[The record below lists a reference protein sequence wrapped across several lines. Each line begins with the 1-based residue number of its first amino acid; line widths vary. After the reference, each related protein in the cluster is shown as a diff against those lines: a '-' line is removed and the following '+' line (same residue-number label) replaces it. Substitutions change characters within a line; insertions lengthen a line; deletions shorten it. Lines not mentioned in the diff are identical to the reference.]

1 MSLHPQHPVPPVPKH
16 TARIARAAFPKG
28 SPYLGLRDRLGPIFS
43 DPDFSDLYPECG
55 QPAYPP
61 WRLALVTLMQFR
73 ESLSDRQAAEAV
85 RARID
90 WKYLLG
96 LELTDPGFDHSV
108 LCEFRA
114 RLLAGSA
121 EERLLERVLEACRDL
136 GLIKARGRQRTDATH
151 VLAAVRALN
160 RLELVAETLRA
171 ALNALAVAAPDWLRA
186 LAPAEWY
193 ERYSRRIE
201 DARLPQS
208 ETKRDAY
215 ARQVGKDGFHLLDAL
230 EGLGAPHEL
239 TALPAIQTLR
249 RVWARHFARD
259 PDEDGGSGAQLRPI
273 RGRGRDEDRIE
284 SPYDIEAR
292 FRTKGG
298 MSWMGYLV
306 HLTETCD
313 ADAPRLM
320 VHVDT
325 TPANIH
331 EAQRT
336 GAIHDALAAKELA
349 PSVHLV
355 DAGYMSAEQLVGAR
369 ERHGIDLV
377 GPLRK
382 DVSWQRRTEG
392 AFGIDAFAVDWERKR
407 VRCPEGKQSISWSE
421 YMDGTRGRRLKVHF
435 SPTECQVCRSKA
447 LCTRAERR
455 GRQLS
460 LHARETHEALAAARA
475 RRVSEEDRQLYALRA
490 GIEGTLSQGV
500 SSFGLRHARYR
511 GLAKTHLQHVASAV
525 ALNLDRLAAWF
536 EGRPLAATRKSR
548 FAALAA

>member
-1 MSLHPQHPVPPVPKH
+1 MSLHAQHPVPPVPKH

-61 WRLALVTLMQFR
+61 WRLALVTLRQFR

-160 RLELVAETLRA
+160 RLELVAEMLRA

-201 DARLPQS
+201 DTRLPQS
-208 ETKRDAY
+208 EAKREAY
-215 ARQVGKDGFHLLDAL
+215 ARQVGEDGFCLLDAL
-230 EGLGAPHEL
+230 EGPGAPHEL

-249 RVWARHFARD
+249 RVWARHFARGT
-259 PDEDGGSGAQLRPI
+259 DEDDGSGAQLRPI
-273 RGRGRDEDRIE
+273 RGRGKEERIE
-284 SPYDIEAR
+284 SPYDVEAR

-298 MSWMGYLV
+298 MSWTGYLV

-320 VHVDT
+320 VHVET
-325 TPANIH
+325 TPANVH
-331 EAQRT
+331 EAQCT
-336 GAIHDALAAKELA
+336 GAIHDALAAKGLS
-349 PSVHLV
+349 PSTHLV
-355 DAGYMSAEQLVGAR
+355 DAGYVSAEQLVRAR
-369 ERHGIDLV
+369 DRLEIDLV
-377 GPLRK
+377 GPTRK
-382 DVSWQRRTEG
+382 NVSWQHRSEA
-392 AFGIDAFAVDWERKR
+392 AFGIEAFAVDWEMKR
-407 VRCPEGKQSISWSE
+407 VRCPEGRLSVTWDDYQDKA
-421 YMDGTRGRRLKVHF
+421 RGRCIKVHF

-447 LCTRAERR
+447 RCTRAKTR

-460 LHARETHEALAAARA
+460 LRTREVHEALVAARA
-475 RRVSEEDRQLYALRA
+475 RQEDEAARPLYRLRA
-490 GIEGTLSQGV
+490 GIESTLSQRV
-500 SSFGLRHARYR
+500 RAFGLRRARYR
-511 GLAKTHLQHVASAV
+511 GLAKTHLQTVITAV
-525 ALNLDRLAAWF
+525 ALNLDRLAAWLD
-536 EGRPLAATRKSR
+536 GRPLAPTRKSR
-548 FAALAA
+548 FAALQ

>member
-1 MSLHPQHPVPPVPKH
+1 
-16 TARIARAAFPKG
+16 
-28 SPYLGLRDRLGPIFS
+28 
-43 DPDFSDLYPECG
+43 
-55 QPAYPP
+55 
-61 WRLALVTLMQFR
+61 
-73 ESLSDRQAAEAV
+73 
-85 RARID
+85 
-90 WKYLLG
+90 
-96 LELTDPGFDHSV
+96 
-108 LCEFRA
+108 
-114 RLLAGSA
+114 
-121 EERLLERVLEACRDL
+121 
-136 GLIKARGRQRTDATH
+136 
-151 VLAAVRALN
+151 
-160 RLELVAETLRA
+160 
-171 ALNALAVAAPDWLRA
+171 
-186 LAPAEWY
+186 
-193 ERYSRRIE
+193 
-201 DARLPQS
+201 
-208 ETKRDAY
+208 
-215 ARQVGKDGFHLLDAL
+215 
-230 EGLGAPHEL
+230 
-239 TALPAIQTLR
+239 
-249 RVWARHFARD
+249 VWARHFARGT
-259 PDEDGGSGAQLRPI
+259 DEDDGSGAQLRPI
-273 RGRGRDEDRIE
+273 RGRGKEERIE
-284 SPYDIEAR
+284 SPYDVEAR

-298 MSWMGYLV
+298 MSWTGYMV

-320 VHVDT
+320 VHVET
-325 TPANIH
+325 TPANVH
-331 EAQRT
+331 EAQCT
-336 GAIHDALAAKELA
+336 GAIHDALAAKGLA

-392 AFGIDAFAVDWERKR
+392 AFDIDAFAVDWERKR

-500 SSFGLRHARYR
+500 SSFGLRQARYR

>member
-28 SPYLGLRDRLGPIFS
+28 SPYLGLRDHLGPIFS

-136 GLIKARGRQRTDATH
+136 GLLKARGRQRTDATH

-201 DARLPQS
+201 DTRLPQS
-208 ETKRDAY
+208 EAKREAY
-215 ARQVGKDGFHLLDAL
+215 ARQVGEDGFCLLDAL
-230 EGLGAPHEL
+230 EGPGAPHEL

-249 RVWARHFARD
+249 RVWARHFARGT
-259 PDEDGGSGAQLRPI
+259 DEDDGSGAQLRPI
-273 RGRGRDEDRIE
+273 RGRGKEERIE
-284 SPYDIEAR
+284 SPYDVEAR

-298 MSWMGYLV
+298 MSWMGYMV

-320 VHVDT
+320 VHVET
-325 TPANIH
+325 TPANVH
-331 EAQRT
+331 EAQCT
-336 GAIHDALAAKELA
+336 GAIHDALAAKGLA

-392 AFGIDAFAVDWERKR
+392 AFGIEAFAVDWEHKR

-421 YMDGTRGRRLKVHF
+421 YRDKARGRRLKVYF
-435 SPTECQVCRSKA
+435 SPSDCQVCRSKA
-447 LCTRAERR
+447 LCTRTGTQ

-460 LHARETHEALAAARA
+460 LHARETHEALAAART
-475 RRVSEEDRQLYALRA
+475 RQVSEEDRPLYALRA

-500 SSFGLRHARYR
+500 SSFGLRQARYR

-536 EGRPLAATRKSR
+536 ERRPLAATRKSR